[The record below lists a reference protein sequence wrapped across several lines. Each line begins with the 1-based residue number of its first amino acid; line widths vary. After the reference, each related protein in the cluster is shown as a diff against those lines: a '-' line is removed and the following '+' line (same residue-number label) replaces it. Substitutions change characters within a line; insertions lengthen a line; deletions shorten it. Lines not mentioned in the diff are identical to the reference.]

1 MSSVVGN
8 GGLTNEQSKRSYVAT
23 DVFNTAFFSYTSVRN
38 ASNQLE
44 YTLAVNPL
52 ATSNNCKAGHILKE
66 NGRKLVVGVNPGVT
80 TYMVGVFDSSSLLNG
95 FIDPNNNR
103 FAVYSTNVPNFVDR
117 GIDSVTAI
125 DGTTND
131 MGPSV
136 FTNGLVKALGNITST
151 TGNIAASL
159 GSVSAATSVSAGT
172 IVTAGTG
179 VTSTTGDIT
188 ASNGNLVIS
197 PSTTTGRGKLNVPST
212 GANAIVGN
220 VSMTAGVIDGIYK
233 KTLVN
238 TTAVTANSKIFLTY
252 TSINN
257 AGILSVEEMT
267 PATSFRI
274 VSSNN
279 ADAGTVNWFIIN

>member
-8 GGLTNEQSKRSYVAT
+8 GALTNEQSKRSYVAT

-103 FAVYSTNVPNFVDR
+103 FAVYSTNVPNFIDR

-136 FTNGLVKALGNITST
+136 FTNGLVTAARDIIST
-151 TGNIAASL
+151 NGDIEAEN
-159 GSVSAATSVSAGT
+159 GSVMASSNV
-172 IVTAGTG
+172 IAGTG
-179 VTSTTGDIT
+179 VMSTTGDIT
-188 ASNGNLVIS
+188 ALDGNLVIS

-220 VSMTAGVIDGIYK
+220 VSMASGSIVTSFK

-252 TSINN
+252 TGLNGPGFLSAESII
-257 AGILSVEEMT
+257 AG
-267 PATSFRI
+267 TSFLV
-274 VSSNN
+274 VSSNT
-279 ADAGTVNWFIIN
+279 ADLGTVNWFIIN

>member
-8 GGLTNEQSKRSYVAT
+8 GALTNEQSKRSYVAT

-66 NGRKLVVGVNPGVT
+66 NGRKLIVGVNPGVT

-136 FTNGLVKALGNITST
+136 FTNGLVTAARDIIST
-151 TGNIAASL
+151 NGDIEAEN
-159 GSVSAATSVSAGT
+159 GSVMASSNV
-172 IVTAGTG
+172 IAGTG

-188 ASNGNLVIS
+188 ASDGNLVIS

-220 VSMTAGVIDGIYK
+220 VSMATGSIVTSFK

-252 TSINN
+252 TGLNGPGFLSAESII
-257 AGILSVEEMT
+257 AG
-267 PATSFRI
+267 TSFL
-274 VSSNN
+274 VVSNN
-279 ADAGTVNWFIIN
+279 TADLGTVNWFIIN